1 VAGSRGARILEI
13 GGKTERLSG
22 PAAGSAFLGRFSSI
36 NETVSGFGAG
46 GAGVS
51 SCFAGTASFAFGLML
66 GGPVSFLAVLS
77 SDTGLVSP
85 AGFLVFGDIRSV
97 VLRAALLL
105 AAGSGLAPGFGEE
118 SLRVLARV
126 TMNDLSL

>member
-1 VAGSRGARILEI
+1 LEI
-13 GGKTERLSG
+13 GGKTERFSAPG
-22 PAAGSAFLGRFSSI
+22 AGSAFLGRFSSI
-36 NETVSGFGAG
+36 NETVSGFGGG

-66 GGPVSFLAVLS
+66 GGTVDFLADLS
-77 SDTGLVSP
+77 SDPGLVSL
-85 AGFLVFGDIRSV
+85 ADFLVFGEIRSV
-97 VLRAALLL
+97 VLRAALFC
-105 AAGSGLAPGFGEE
+105 AAGSGLAPDFGEE